1 MSVKSST
8 FQRWLRA
15 GGLLVGISVLG
26 ACGNIV
32 TPGDNTG
39 SGGQPTV
46 VVSEPAQPSVG
57 PEPTAAAAPVFQ
69 ELPAGI
75 EKVTTPSG
83 LQYADTVIGTGAEAK
98 AGPVSMYYTGYL
110 TDGTIFDSN
119 TSGPGFQF
127 NLGGS
132 EVIQGWDLGIVGMK
146 EGGKRRL
153 FIPAA
158 LGYGAQGTPGGPI
171 PPNADLIFDVELV
184 KVGQ

>member
-1 MSVKSST
+1 MKSST
-8 FQRWLRA
+8 FQRWLRS

-39 SGGQPTV
+39 GSGGQPTV
-46 VVSEPAQPSVG
+46 VVSEPAASSGIP
-57 PEPTAAAAPVFQ
+57 
-69 ELPAGI
+69 ELPAG
-75 EKVTTPSG
+75 VAVVDGPSG
-83 LQYADTVIGTGAEAK
+83 LKYADTQVGTGAEATG
-98 AGPVSMYYTGYL
+98 GPVSMYYTGYL
-110 TDGTIFDSN
+110 IDGTIFDSN

-127 NLGGS
+127 DLGSGG
-132 EVIQGWDLGIVGMK
+132 VIQGWDMGIVGMK

-153 FIPAA
+153 IIPAE

-171 PPNADLIFDVELV
+171 PPNAQLIFDVELV

>member
-8 FQRWLRA
+8 FQRWLRS

-39 SGGQPTV
+39 GSGEQPTV
-46 VVSEPAQPSVG
+46 VVSEPSAPTEVPFAG
-57 PEPTAAAAPVFQ
+57 PA
-69 ELPAGI
+69 LPAGI
-75 EKVTTPSG
+75 EIVDGPSG
-83 LQYADTVIGTGAEAK
+83 LKYADTQVGTGAEATG
-98 AGPVSMYYTGYL
+98 GPVSMYYTGYL
-110 TDGTIFDSN
+110 MDGTIFDSN
-119 TSGPGFQF
+119 TTGPGLQF
-127 NLGGS
+127 DLGTGG
-132 EVIQGWDLGIVGMK
+132 VIQGWDLGIVGMK

-153 FIPAA
+153 IIPAE

-171 PPNADLIFDVELV
+171 PPNAQLVFDVELV